1 MARLT
6 EDPNDP
12 ELTHGVDS
20 EPTPQASTYLF
31 LGKPDTEFVRPVRQS
46 YVHTRGCG
54 AETRMS
60 LPIAETYARN
70 PGFYGATYCVGC
82 SRHAAVAEFDWVP
95 AWGEIMKPEQQV
107 LGS

>member
-20 EPTPQASTYLF
+20 APTAQASAYLV
-31 LGKPDTEFVRPVRQS
+31 GKPNTEFVRPVRRS
-46 YVHTRGCG
+46 YVHTRGCR
-54 AETRMS
+54 AETTMIQA
-60 LPIAETYARN
+60 IAETYART
-70 PGFYGATYCVGC
+70 PSFYGATYCVGC
-82 SRHAAVAEFDWVP
+82 NRHADVAEFDWVP